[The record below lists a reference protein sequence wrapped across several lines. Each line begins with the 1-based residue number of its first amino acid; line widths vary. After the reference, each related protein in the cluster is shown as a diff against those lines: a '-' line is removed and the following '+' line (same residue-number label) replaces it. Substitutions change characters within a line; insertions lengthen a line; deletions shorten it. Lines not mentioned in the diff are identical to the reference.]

1 MKTVPLGQVADFV
14 NGFAFKPSDWHE
26 DGLPIVRI
34 QNLTDHSKPI
44 NRTTRPVDSKFVVRR
59 GELLVSWSA
68 TLGVFEWKRT
78 DEALVNQ
85 HIFRV
90 IPRKNVE
97 VSYLRHMLA
106 DALVAMERH
115 LHGATM
121 RHVNRREFLAT
132 EIPLP
137 SVDEQRRIAAILDH
151 ADALRA
157 KHQEI
162 QTHLRELTA
171 AAFRER
177 FGPSSWMAV
186 TTKPLSAAKSVHPWV
201 SLSSVARLA
210 TGHTP
215 SRDNPGYWDGDIPW
229 ISLPDIRAL
238 DGQIT
243 FDTTLHVTAA
253 GIKNSSAVLL
263 PRGTVCFSRTASLG
277 FVTIMGAP
285 MATSQD
291 FHNWVPG
298 PEIDSTY
305 LREALRISRAHLI
318 ASSDGSTHRTIYQR
332 TAETFH
338 VMLPPRDEQLA
349 YADAV
354 AAFQAQA
361 ERNTRVLI
369 DAEELFSSLRARAFS
384 GRL

>member
-1 MKTVPLGQVADFV
+1 MTFPEVPFLEALQDASAGNRKVPKSALLASGALAVVDQGRGLVAGYTNDPALRARGNGPAIIFGDHTRSFKYVDFPFAMGADGVKVLRARAGFDTKYLFRYLESVDIPSAGYSRHFKFLKEITVP
-14 NGFAFKPSDWHE
+14 KP
-26 DGLPIVRI
+26 
-34 QNLTDHSKPI
+34 PI
-44 NRTTRPVDSKFVVRR
+44 N
-59 GELLVSWSA
+59 
-68 TLGVFEWKRT
+68 
-78 DEALVNQ
+78 
-85 HIFRV
+85 
-90 IPRKNVE
+90 
-97 VSYLRHMLA
+97 
-106 DALVAMERH
+106 
-115 LHGATM
+115 
-121 RHVNRREFLAT
+121 
-132 EIPLP
+132 
-137 SVDEQRRIAAILDH
+137 EQRRIATILDH

-277 FVTIMGAP
+277 FVTTMGAP

-369 DAEELFSSLRARAFS
+369 EAEELFSSLRARAFS

>member
-90 IPRKNVE
+90 IPRKHVE

-115 LHGATM
+115 IHGATM
-121 RHVNRREFLAT
+121 KHVNRREFLAT

-137 SVDEQRRIAAILDH
+137 SFDEQRRIAAILDH

-157 KHQEI
+157 KRRQVLAHLDSLTQSIFHDMFVTSSATAWEHVALETVVNQIDSGTSPNCESRQASAQEWGVLKLGAVTYGSFRASENKAYLGEI
-162 QTHLRELTA
+162 GSMVTNEVKNGDVLMTRKNTRELVGA
-171 AAFRER
+171 VALVDDVRPRLLLPDLVFRLHLDTTR
-177 FGPSSWMAV
+177 VNRRYFQALMMSPLMRSSV
-186 TTKPLSAAKSVHPWV
+186 RNLSSGSAASMPNISKT
-201 SLSSVARLA
+201 RL
-210 TGHTP
+210 
-215 SRDNPGYWDGDIPW
+215 RKF
-229 ISLPDIRAL
+229 R
-238 DGQIT
+238 
-243 FDTTLHVTAA
+243 
-253 GIKNSSAVLL
+253 
-263 PRGTVCFSRTASLG
+263 
-277 FVTIMGAP
+277 
-285 MATSQD
+285 
-291 FHNWVPG
+291 VP
-298 PEIDSTY
+298 
-305 LREALRISRAHLI
+305 
-318 ASSDGSTHRTIYQR
+318 
-332 TAETFH
+332 
-338 VMLPPRDEQLA
+338 LPPKELQ
-349 YADAV
+349 DA
-354 AAFQAQA
+354 
-361 ERNTRVLI
+361 
-369 DAEELFSSLRARAFS
+369 FSDRIGSLRAESEKHVAALAGNDELFFALQSRAFS
-384 GRL
+384 GQL